1 MSFNRL
7 QYDAC
12 AYAKELQQS
21 TDPLEYNLFRGKY
34 ETCKDCP
41 NGEGPNNLDF
51 GVRSDVESDLKGQ
64 IRLGSKCDGDK
75 YPAFSTVAPQFN
87 PPIICQGIYNLTPV
101 YTGYPSTNPIPLVKP
116 TNSGL
121 KDLSTYGNKSCL
133 L

>member
-34 ETCKDCP
+34 ETCTVCP
-41 NGEGPNNLDF
+41 VNEGPNNLDF

-75 YPAFSTVAPQFN
+75 YPTFASPSVQFTPPTV
-87 PPIICQGIYNLTPV
+87 CQGIYNITPV
-101 YTGYPSTNPIPLVKP
+101 YTGYPSSTPIPLVKP
-116 TNSGL
+116 TKTGL
-121 KDLSTYGNKSCL
+121 KDLSAYGNNSCPL
-133 L
+133 